1 MKKNRVGKTIK
12 IFFSIYAFIL
22 LNILNIK
29 SFAVDSSS
37 FADGTKDLTGI
48 LFSIFIAIG
57 IVLIILCI
65 AIIVKINTLK
75 KAADSINKYISM
87 YGMPKDM

>member
-1 MKKNRVGKTIK
+1 MKKNRVGKTKK

-22 LNILNIK
+22 LNIK
-29 SFAVDSSS
+29 SFAVDTSS